1 MCRSIRTLRP
11 PHVEDVTTGDVEA
24 AARQYVRKL
33 SGFREP
39 AAHNRTAF
47 DAAVTAIA
55 AETRTLLEAMDVRGA
70 DPVVV
75 VPGPERKPPS
85 RGGRPQGAPRS

>member
-11 PHVEDVTTGDVEA
+11 PYVEDVTEGDVRA

-39 AAHNRTAF
+39 SADNRAAFEEAV
-47 DAAVTAIA
+47 DQVAATT
-55 AETRTLLEAMDVRGA
+55 ERLLERLAVRGQH
-70 DPVVV
+70 PVEV
-75 VPGPERKPPS
+75 VPGPERKPS
-85 RGGRPQGAPRS
+85 SQR

>member
-11 PHVEDVTTGDVEA
+11 PYAEDVTDGDVRA

-33 SGFREP
+33 TGFREP
-39 AAHNRTAF
+39 SEDNRAAF
-47 DAAVTAIA
+47 DAAVDEIEA
-55 AETRTLLEAMDVRGA
+55 ATRRVLEAVTVRGRPA
-70 DPVVV
+70 VTV

-85 RGGRPQGAPRS
+85 RSVRQAASG